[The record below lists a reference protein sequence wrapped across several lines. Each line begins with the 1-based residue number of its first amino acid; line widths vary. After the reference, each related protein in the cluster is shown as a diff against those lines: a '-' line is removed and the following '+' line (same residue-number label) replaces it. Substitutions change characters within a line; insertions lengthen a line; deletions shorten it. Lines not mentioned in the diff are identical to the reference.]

1 MRATE
6 SGRLLQKKSHAL
18 ANGAPAGTIGR
29 IMSKAAPPDVSQRRL
44 GALGA
49 RLLWAAWR
57 LLTSMRFAIALLLVI
72 AVASVIGTLLPQQQP
87 YSVYAGLYGAF
98 WADVF
103 EALGFFHVYQ
113 STWYILMLAFLVAST
128 SACMARHVP
137 AIVRDWRNCKEDV
150 AVPALQALG
159 FKRRAVLPHTAQA
172 AAQTLGQQLA
182 NQGWQVRLQERA
194 LAQGSGW
201 MVAARKG
208 RLNRIGYLAGH
219 GAVVLICLGGLMDSN
234 WLLRAQMAVQ
244 GKTPY
249 QGAGRVAQV
258 PAQHR
263 LGPDTPGFR
272 GHLTVAEGRRN
283 DAAVVAVQNG
293 VVIQDLPFAVVL
305 LRFHVEHYPNG
316 TPRMFASDVVLHDK
330 PGGAMLPAR
339 IEVNR
344 PLHHRGV
351 TLYQSGFEDGGSRLT
366 LRAVPM
372 SADASPWVVQGQVG
386 GHIQLEDGEQPRT
399 LEIDSLQVMQVED
412 MEVANATAPQTT
424 NEANDAD
431 KADAANSPSAT
442 SQSAASRLMQ
452 LLRQPT
458 GMAHDA
464 QAQQAWQDIGPSFG
478 YKLRDAAGQATEFH
492 NYMRPVQ
499 IGSPAESVPQYLF
512 GVREQATQNWRYLR
526 VPADADG
533 GLDEFRRLRT
543 ALLQPQQRQQAAQR
557 YAAQIAP
564 AGDAE
569 LARQLAQSA
578 QRVLDRFAGDA
589 AQWPQ
594 ARRDPHS
601 AAARSFGLAG
611 VAALVESQAPLDQQ
625 EQLAGAV
632 LRMLNGSLL
641 QLLQHAR
648 QQAGLPPLD
657 MAQSRNQLFMS
668 QLVIALSDAPLYPEP
683 VWFMLQDFQQVQASV
698 LQVARTPGKWAVY
711 VGSTLLVLG
720 VLAMLYVR
728 ERRLWIWLV
737 PTQSD
742 VQAQADAPSGDAA
755 QALLAYSCA
764 RRNHDSAQEFA
775 RLAASLLQKGQD
787 DNIIR

>member
-219 GAVVLICLGGLMDSN
+219 G
-234 WLLRAQMAVQ
+234 
-244 GKTPY
+244 
-249 QGAGRVAQV
+249 
-258 PAQHR
+258 
-263 LGPDTPGFR
+263 
-272 GHLTVAEGRRN
+272 
-283 DAAVVAVQNG
+283 G
-293 VVIQDLPFAVVL
+293 VVIQDLPFAVEL